1 MKIIKSLLI
10 FSFIL
15 FTFSFT
21 FTTSSDFNEDLGRH
35 IKLGEIITKTKQVPK
50 TNLFSYTNPDF
61 PFINHHWLSEV
72 VFYLSSQSFGN
83 NSLIILKTI
92 LIISS
97 LLIVLYIGIKKAGY
111 IPTLT
116 TALLFSPLLINRLFI
131 RPEMFG
137 YLFFS
142 ILLYVLFFYE
152 KNKRLLYAIPFILLL
167 WINFHISFV
176 FGIFITFIIFL
187 SILSA
192 KKKTII
198 HNPKLYIPFI
208 LAALFML
215 LNPNGISG
223 LFYPFQIF
231 KNYGY
236 EIVENKNLFYL
247 NNYGFYPHVKYFFFL
262 TPIYLISILILLAK
276 SKLKELV
283 ILIFFFILAI
293 YQLRHF
299 PFFVLAAIL
308 PISIAQK
315 EIIFPIFN
323 KIKRIKEY
331 KYAIKIAYSI
341 LLIILFIIF
350 SILFAT
356 NTYFKVFDI
365 NKRFGLGFNEDGK
378 KASEFVKKHKLPKQI
393 FNGFDNGGYL
403 VYSLYPD
410 YKVFVD
416 NRPEAYPSKFFT
428 EIYTPLQ
435 TNKEL
440 REKVFKE
447 ENINTVIFTYYDQTQ
462 WGKAFVEQMFED
474 NEFKLVYLDDYIII
488 FTKKTNISD
497 LKNNQQYFE
506 NLIKKENNYIALLKY
521 LTLFS
526 SLKRQELSEKAFLK
540 AEDLNPNSCTVKR
553 IKYNW
558 YSNSSLLFY
567 QAKQI
572 KKNSWYCF

>member
-1 MKIIKSLLI
+1 MKIIKPLLI
-10 FSFIL
+10 FLFII

-35 IKLGEIITKTKQVPK
+35 LKLGEIITSTKQVPK

-72 VFYLSSQSFGN
+72 IFYLSSQTFGN

-92 LIISS
+92 LIVSS
-97 LLIVLYIGIKKAGY
+97 ILIVVYIGIKKAGY
-111 IPTLT
+111 LLTLT
-116 TALLFSPLLINRLFI
+116 VTLIFSPLLINRLYI

-137 YLFFS
+137 YFFFS
-142 ILLYVLFFYE
+142 ILLYMLFFY
-152 KNKRLLYAIPFILLL
+152 KKRKKILFVIPFILLL
-167 WINFHISFV
+167 WINLHISFV
-176 FGIFITFIIFL
+176 FGIFIAFIIFI
-187 SILSA
+187 SIISKE
-192 KKKTII
+192 KKAII
-198 HNPKLYIPFI
+198 HSPKLYLPFI
-208 LAALFML
+208 LATFFIL

-247 NNYGFYPHVKYFFFL
+247 NNYGYYPHVKYFFFL
-262 TPIYLISILILLAK
+262 TPISLISIFILLAK
-276 SKLKELV
+276 RKLKELV
-283 ILIFFFILAI
+283 ILLVFFILAI

-299 PFFVLAAIL
+299 PFFVLAAI
-308 PISIAQK
+308 PTISIAVK
-315 EIIFPIFN
+315 EISFAIFN
-323 KIKRIKEY
+323 KIKKIKEY
-331 KYAIKIAYSI
+331 KYVIKIAYSI
-341 LLIILFIIF
+341 ILIILFIML

-356 NTYFKVFDI
+356 NTYFNVFDI

-378 KASEFVKKHKLPKQI
+378 SASKFVKKHKLSKQI
-393 FNGFDNGGYL
+393 FNGFNNGGYL

-428 EIYTPLQ
+428 DIYTPLQ
-435 TNKEL
+435 TDEKL
-440 REKVFKE
+440 RDKVFKE
-447 ENINTVIFTYYDQTQ
+447 NNINTVIFTYYDQTQ
-462 WGKAFVEQMFED
+462 WSRAFVEQMFKD
-474 NEFKLVYLDDYIII
+474 NKFKLVYLDDYIII
-488 FTKKTNISD
+488 FTTKINISD
-497 LKNNQQYFE
+497 LKNNQKYFE

-526 SLKRQELSEKAFLK
+526 SLKMEELSEKAFLK
-540 AEDLNPNSCTVKR
+540 AEDLNPESCTVKR

-558 YSNSSLLFY
+558 YSNSNLLFY

-572 KKNSWYCF
+572 KKSSWYCF